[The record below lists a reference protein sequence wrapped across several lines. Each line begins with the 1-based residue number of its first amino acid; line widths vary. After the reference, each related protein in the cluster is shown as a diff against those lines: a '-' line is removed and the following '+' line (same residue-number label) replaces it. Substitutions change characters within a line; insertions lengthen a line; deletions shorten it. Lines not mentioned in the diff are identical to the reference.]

1 MRSVLKGRCSA
12 LSTSR
17 NSNCSWFVLAMLMVL
32 AVCAPSFASSE
43 PMTVEEAVLLALR
56 QNLNLRVDIQDLAT
70 TEAVL
75 AGSRIT
81 TPFNPAVEISSGRR
95 SDSAGTAL
103 DWGAAVSQEI
113 EIGGQRGRRIA
124 VAQVESQRILAD
136 VRSRGQALALA
147 VRRAFAEAVL
157 ARERQTYARQ
167 LEALAQNLVD
177 SAQLRFDEGASTKLE
192 LNLARAE
199 LGKAS
204 ASRITAEGAA
214 AVSLLELRRLLGMRE
229 EQTLSLAEDLALP
242 ETLPPN
248 DATLEH
254 SFSIRPDITA
264 LKEAIAQ
271 ARAEERLARSLN
283 TPNLEITAEIAQ
295 EGEEDVA
302 AIGVGVSLP
311 LFNRNQGEIGV
322 AQSERRRAELGLGA
336 LEFQIEKDLI
346 ASGHRFSNAR
356 EALKI
361 YQDEVLPS
369 FEENLALLDEAFRG
383 GKVDFLRVLAV
394 QTNFVDQQQLYLD
407 VLARAQ
413 MALLDWQL
421 AAGRVLPSDW
431 SPKAA
436 APTESKENEE

>member
-1 MRSVLKGRCSA
+1 MRAILKGRCSA
-12 LSTSR
+12 LSTTR
-17 NSNCSWFVLAMLMVL
+17 NSKFLWLSLAMIMAI
-32 AVCAPSFASSE
+32 AVGAPSFASSE
-43 PMTVEEAVLLALR
+43 QMTVEEAVILALR
-56 QNLNLRVDIQDLAT
+56 QNLDFQADIQGLAT
-70 TEAVL
+70 AKAVL
-75 AGSRIT
+75 SGARIV
-81 TPFNPAVEISSGRR
+81 TPFNPAVEVRSGRR

-103 DWGAAVSQEI
+103 DLGAVVSQEI

-124 VAQVESQRILAD
+124 VAQAESERVLAD
-136 VRSRGQALALA
+136 VRARAQTLALA

-157 ARERQTYARQ
+157 TRERQTYARQ

-177 SAQLRFDEGASTKLE
+177 SAQLRFDEGASSKLE

-199 LGKAS
+199 LGKAR

-214 AVSLLELRRLLGMRE
+214 GVSLLELRRLLGMRE
-229 EQTLSLAEDLALP
+229 DQTLSLAKDFALP
-242 ETLPPN
+242 EALPPT

-254 SFSIRPDITA
+254 SLSSRPDITA
-264 LKEAIAQ
+264 LKEAITR

-283 TPNLEITAEIAQ
+283 TPNLELTAEIAQ

-302 AIGVGVSLP
+302 AFSVGVFLP
-311 LFNRNQGEIGV
+311 LFNRNQAEIGV
-322 AQSERRRAELGLGA
+322 AQTERRRAELGLDA

-346 ASGHRFSNAR
+346 ASGQRFITAR

-361 YQDEVLPS
+361 YQNEVLPS
-369 FEENLALLDEAFRG
+369 FEENLALLNEAFRG

-407 VLARAQ
+407 VLAQAQ
-413 MALLDWQL
+413 VALLDWQL
-421 AAGRVLPSDW
+421 AAGRVLPADW

-436 APTESKENEE
+436 AATESKENE